1 MMRDFERYKKV
12 MDQVQPPEKLEQ
24 NIRVTLQE
32 KKFRRRK
39 PIRAA
44 AIAAAAVLALTV
56 SAGAAYVVRNWDE
69 MLSSY
74 FQPTNQEQQA
84 LDNAMQDIGI
94 TAEGSGVTITV
105 KQILGDSQ
113 SMYVTMDITLPE
125 DMRPEMVQLSELREL
140 AEKNGYLWD
149 GDEDNWGVLQRFK
162 TECDQEAGTAVGL
175 KAVGV
180 AQLGAQAELGTL
192 EEAGEAVIKTGNDF
206 RESPMPTDAIQWGDG
221 VSVSSQ
227 GYSTHLSGQK
237 YDAETGILTVMMLLS
252 ADESLAGEK
261 CALALCGFQ
270 YEDIMGYYS
279 EQDNGEGKP
288 VETTFKGLDAPILLE
303 FTADYTPYEQNYTV
317 WKDGEEVGTMLLSPI
332 MVYIEI
338 QGEEAEAE
346 YSSLETAALRCK
358 DKSILF
364 EDFHRNKPAIVL
376 KDGMQIQGKPDTAAW
391 AEQTEI
397 CYYRPEQLFALE
409 DVEEVRMEGFTF
421 VPAESQTEIPPEKS

>member
-1 MMRDFERYKKV
+1 MRDFERYKKV
-12 MDQVQPPEKLEQ
+12 MDQVQPPETLEQ
-24 NIRVTLQE
+24 RIRTELRGKQYC
-32 KKFRRRK
+32 RRK
-39 PIRAA
+39 SIRAA
-44 AIAAAAVLALTV
+44 AIAVAAVLALTV
-56 SAGAAYVVRNWDE
+56 SAGAAYAVRHWDE

-125 DMRPEMVQLSELREL
+125 DMRPEVVQLSELREL

-180 AQLGAQAELGTL
+180 AQLGDQAELGTL
-192 EEAGEAVIKTGNDF
+192 EKAGEAVIETGNDF

-221 VSVSSQ
+221 VSANSQ
-227 GYSTHLSGQK
+227 GYSTRLSGQK

-270 YEDIMGYYS
+270 YEDIMGCYS
-279 EQDNGEGKP
+279 EPDNGEEKP

-303 FTADYTPYEQNYTV
+303 FTADYTPYEQEYTV
-317 WKDGEEVGTMLLSPI
+317 WKDGEEIGTMLLSPVT
-332 MVYIEI
+332 VYIEVHGT
-338 QGEEAEAE
+338 QSKEE
-346 YSSLETAALRCK
+346 YSSLETAALRSK

-364 EDFHRNKPAIVL
+364 EDFHRNKPVIVL
-376 KDGMQIQGKPDTAAW
+376 KDGTQITVNPDTANWQEA
-391 AEQTEI
+391 TERG
-397 CYYRPEQLFALE
+397 YYRPEQLFALE

-421 VPAESQTEIPPEKS
+421 VPAES

>member
-12 MDQVQPPEKLEQ
+12 MDQVQPPETLEQ
-24 NIRVTLQE
+24 RIRTELRG
-32 KKFRRRK
+32 KRYRRRK

-44 AIAAAAVLALTV
+44 AIAVAAVLALTV
-56 SAGAAYVVRNWDE
+56 SAGAAYAVRHWDE
-69 MLSSY
+69 MLSGY

-125 DMRPEMVQLSELREL
+125 DMRPEVVQLSELREL

-162 TECDQEAGTAVGL
+162 TEEAGTAVGL

-192 EEAGEAVIKTGNDF
+192 EEAGEAVIETGDDF
-206 RESPMPTDAIQWGDG
+206 HESPMPTDAIQWGDG
-221 VSVSSQ
+221 VSANSL
-227 GYSTHLSGQK
+227 GYSTRLSGQK
-237 YDAETGILTVMMLLS
+237 YDAETGTLTVMMLLS

-270 YEDIMGYYS
+270 YEDIMGCYS
-279 EQDNGEGKP
+279 EPDNGEEKP

-303 FTADYTPYEQNYTV
+303 FTADYTPYEQEYTV
-317 WKDGEEVGTMLLSPI
+317 WKDGEEIGTMLLSPVT
-332 MVYIEI
+332 VYIEVRGT
-338 QGEEAEAE
+338 QSKEE
-346 YSSLETAALRCK
+346 YSSLETAALRSK

-364 EDFHRNKPAIVL
+364 EDFHRNKPVIVL
-376 KDGMQIQGKPDTAAW
+376 KDGTQIQGKPDTAAW
-391 AEQTEI
+391 AETESG
-397 CYYRPEQLFALE
+397 YYRPEQLFALK
-409 DVEEVRMEGFTF
+409 DVAEVQMEGFTF
-421 VPAESQTEIPPEKS
+421 VPAES